1 MVYVAIKDLGEV
13 VTGKTPPTEN
23 QSFFDGEIPFITPS
37 DIDTF
42 DKKYLFSTERTLS
55 PLGAKKIKN
64 CKIPPKSICFVCI
77 GSTIG
82 KMCMTNCESYT
93 NQQINS
99 VIPNEKWDNDYL
111 FYLLR
116 YIKVH
121 FQSIGAG
128 TGSGKGIVNKTIF
141 SKAKVQV
148 IETKD
153 IQRRIGAILSTYD
166 TLIENNNKRIKLLEQ
181 MAESLYK
188 EWFVRRKGCGWN
200 LVKMNDFGYSL
211 ESGSRPKGGI
221 DASLIDGIPSL
232 GAEAIGKLGE
242 FDYSS
247 IKYVPAEFYKK
258 MKRGH
263 VCDNDILLYKDG
275 AYIGKVTLFMD
286 EFPFKE
292 YSINEYVFIV
302 RSNNPIYQY
311 YLYFTLKLPQ
321 YFTQM
326 QNLNRNAAQPG
337 LTGKDIDL
345 LKLYLPDEV
354 TIAKF
359 NAAVEPMLHRI
370 FILAKSN
377 QNFTKQRDM
386 LLPRLMSG
394 KLEV

>member
-1 MVYVAIKDLGEV
+1 
-13 VTGKTPPTEN
+13 
-23 QSFFDGEIPFITPS
+23 
-37 DIDTF
+37 
-42 DKKYLFSTERTLS
+42 
-55 PLGAKKIKN
+55 
-64 CKIPPKSICFVCI
+64 
-77 GSTIG
+77 
-82 KMCMTNCESYT
+82 MCPQNFT
-93 NQQINS
+93 
-99 VIPNEKWDNDYL
+99 
-111 FYLLR
+111 
-116 YIKVH
+116 
-121 FQSIGAG
+121 
-128 TGSGKGIVNKTIF
+128 
-141 SKAKVQV
+141 
-148 IETKD
+148 
-153 IQRRIGAILSTYD
+153 
-166 TLIENNNKRIKLLEQ
+166 
-181 MAESLYK
+181 
-188 EWFVRRKGCGWN
+188 
-200 LVKMNDFGYSL
+200 
-211 ESGSRPKGGI
+211 
-221 DASLIDGIPSL
+221 
-232 GAEAIGKLGE
+232 
-242 FDYSS
+242 
-247 IKYVPAEFYKK
+247 KK

-292 YSINEYVFIV
+292 YSINEHVFIV